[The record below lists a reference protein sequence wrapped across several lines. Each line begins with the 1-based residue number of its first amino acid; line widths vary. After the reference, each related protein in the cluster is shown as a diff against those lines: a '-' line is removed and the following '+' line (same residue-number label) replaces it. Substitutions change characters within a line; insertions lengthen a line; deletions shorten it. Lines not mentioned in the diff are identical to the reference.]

1 MTQALETQKALSKLR
16 PTIVNVLSTV
26 CLLSLSSMPVVL
38 AETSAIVDVMPVDI
52 QMTMETEEVDVAQ
65 NPTPS
70 LTTVEVPV
78 EPIVTPVVPEVAVPT
93 MTVVEVN
100 DASNEN
106 TPLTRGEAV
115 QRVVDFFDLEVSHAK
130 LLKSCFLVPD
140 ECFFAFTAMSDF
152 DGISFDPLTLYPDV
166 KSGNKYADAI
176 NTATILG
183 IVRGHINIDQT
194 PFYPNHY
201 LTRIQALKVILGATE
216 QLPWKEKFEMED
228 DYWNKQSLDKKYW
241 VADIDPNSEDQ
252 WWYGRYAAFAL
263 DAGIIQ
269 DQKYLRPNDA
279 ITGEELTELMER
291 AQNTVN
297 KPVVIDVQPTEE
309 IQPPPATSEQT
320 LN

>member
-1 MTQALETQKALSKLR
+1 MAQALETQKALSKLR

-26 CLLSLSSMPVVL
+26 CLLSLSSMPLVF
-38 AETSAIVDVMPVDI
+38 AETSPVDSAVPVDME
-52 QMTMETEEVDVAQ
+52 MTMEDKGLDVTTEPVPTLTSVDVS
-65 NPTPS
+65 NS
-70 LTTVEVPV
+70 F
-78 EPIVTPVVPEVAVPT
+78 
-93 MTVVEVN
+93 N
-100 DASNEN
+100 DNE
-106 TPLTRGEAV
+106 PLTRGEAV

-130 LLKSCFLVPD
+130 FLKSCFLVPD

-241 VADIDPNSEDQ
+241 VADIDPNSEDE
-252 WWYGRYAAFAL
+252 WWYGRYVAFAL
-263 DAGIIQ
+263 DAGIIE

-279 ITGEELTELMER
+279 ITGSEMTELMER
-291 AQNTVN
+291 AQNSVI
-297 KPVVIDVQPTEE
+297 KPPVLDAQPTQETQ
-309 IQPPPATSEQT
+309 QPTVTIE
-320 LN
+320 